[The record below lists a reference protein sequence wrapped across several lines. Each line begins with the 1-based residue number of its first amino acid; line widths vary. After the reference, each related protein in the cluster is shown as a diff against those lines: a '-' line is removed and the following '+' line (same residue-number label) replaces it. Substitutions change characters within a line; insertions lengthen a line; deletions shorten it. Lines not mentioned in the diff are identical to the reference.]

1 MNLEL
6 KEIWLIKELIY
17 NRIDQVDGY
26 ENLEDELKELLNKLK
41 FLQS

>member
-1 MNLEL
+1 MKLEL